1 MPNNIIFRD
10 EVANTATCDIFAS
23 VPRRNSKMGNI
34 PSFSTLPGN
43 APMILRDGRAV
54 VDIVGT
60 CGDHCAGCF
69 GKYCYAE
76 AYTRMYRE
84 TARAYARNTL
94 LIRRG
99 AFERL
104 QKQVSAHIDVEDRP
118 FFRWHV
124 SGELETTGQF
134 SAYCDIMESRPAV
147 RFGIYTR
154 ALDIVESVYNDRGA
168 RVENLCINWSL
179 ENRLPVPDEV
189 ARARRLGACFF
200 IYDDGSNAELETLPH
215 CPAVDK
221 AGHKT
226 GITCDKCGRC
236 YTAGAGSVMAV
247 HAHGNRREG
256 RAE

>member
-1 MPNNIIFRD
+1 MSNITTFRD
-10 EVANTATCDIFAS
+10 EVANIATCDLFAS

-43 APMILRDGRAV
+43 AFMILRDGRAV

-60 CGDHCAGCF
+60 CGAHCDGCF
-69 GKYCYAE
+69 GRYCYAE

-99 AFERL
+99 AFDRL
-104 QKQVSAHIDVEDRP
+104 KTQVTAHIDVENRP
-118 FFRWHV
+118 YFRWHV

-134 SAYCDIMESRPAV
+134 GAYCDVMESRPAV

-154 ALDIVESVYNDRGA
+154 ALDIIECVYNERA
-168 RVENLCINWSL
+168 RVENLCINLSL
-179 ENRLPVPDEV
+179 ENRLPFPDEV
-189 ARARRLGACFF
+189 TRARRLGACFF

-236 YTAGAGSVMAV
+236 YTARSGSVMAV
-247 HAHGNRREG
+247 YAHGNRQG
-256 RAE
+256 SGAE